1 MNNLFILCG
10 QSKVETQNLASHK
23 QRCAI
28 MQGEYMAV
36 VAAVFLGRRKILR
49 LYRADAIIALI

>member
-1 MNNLFILCG
+1 MNNLFILRG

-28 MQGEYMAV
+28 MPGEYMAV

-49 LYRADAIIALI
+49 LYRADAIIALM